1 MDRIGRKKIR
11 FQAIVQK
18 QFWNIVENKRN
29 EACQKIVDNFK
40 KKSLIKVPI
49 VTKDQT
55 WCFA

>member
-18 QFWNIVENKRN
+18 KFWNIVENKRK

-40 KKSLIKVPI
+40 KKCLIKVPI